1 MSETFLVEWKY
12 PLLVTVEASTVLNVK
27 FLNYTEVKRKSFNK
41 FNGVELSKFSR
52 KLREDLYKYFSGED
66 VDFSKYD
73 VEVKS
78 NFTRKVLDRVR
89 LIEFGKVKTYG
100 ELAKELKTAPIAVG
114 QALKAN
120 PAPVII
126 PCHRVISSR
135 GIGGFNQGI
144 KIKFELLKHEGVNL
158 KSLL

>member
-1 MSETFLVEWKY
+1 MTETFFVEWKY
-12 PLLVTVEASTVLNVK
+12 PLLVTVRDNVVRNVK
-27 FLNYTEVKRKSFNK
+27 FLNYLDYEIKKK
-41 FNGVELSKFSR
+41 FLRNVELSKFSK
-52 KLREDLYKYFSGED
+52 KLRRDLCRYFSGEN

-73 VEVKS
+73 VEIKS
-78 NFTRKVLDRVR
+78 DFAKRVLDRVR

-135 GIGGFNQGI
+135 GIGGFSQGI
-144 KIKFELLKHEGVNL
+144 EIKIELLKHEGVNL
-158 KSLL
+158 KDIL

>member
-1 MSETFLVEWKY
+1 MTETFFVEWKY
-12 PLLVTVEASTVLNVK
+12 PLLVTVKTRTVLNVK
-27 FLNYTEVKRKSFNK
+27 FLNRFDYEIKKK
-41 FNGVELSKFSR
+41 FNVELSKFSR
-52 KLREDLYKYFSGED
+52 KLRKDLYRYFSGEN
-66 VDFSKYD
+66 VDFSEYD
-73 VEVKS
+73 IEVKS

-120 PAPVII
+120 PAPVIV
-126 PCHRVISSR
+126 PCHRVIASR

-144 KIKFELLKHEGVNL
+144 EIKVELLKHEGVDL